1 MRRWL
6 LAVAA
11 ATCCLAA
18 SPAQDNAAELTGLF
32 MQSCVTFAG
41 SRQGLRDWAAH
52 TGLPELPPQGEQA
65 FLYGEPGK
73 VFDATN
79 SIGKFVVLSTDSG
92 SCSAVA
98 ESADGATV
106 MNDLE
111 QALRESGIA
120 FQVTNETDDSVE
132 KSLHH
137 RQYVAS
143 KDKLRWQI
151 LVGTVRD
158 KPGTAML
165 TTNP

>member
-1 MRRWL
+1 MRRSLL

-11 ATCCLAA
+11 TACLAA
-18 SPAQDNAAELTGLF
+18 GPGQDNAAELTGLF
-32 MQSCVTFAG
+32 MQSCVGFLG
-41 SRQGLRDWAAH
+41 NRQGLRDWAAH
-52 TGLPELPPQGEQA
+52 TGLQELPPQGEQA

-79 SIGKFVVLSTDSG
+79 AIGKFVVLSADSG

-98 ESADGATV
+98 EIADGAAV
-106 MNDLE
+106 MSDLE
-111 QALRESGIA
+111 QALHEVGIA

-137 RQYVAS
+137 REYVAS

-158 KPGTAML
+158 KPGTAIL
-165 TTNP
+165 TANP